1 MHGFPGGARG
11 QPIRHDVV
19 RRSTHGRGV
28 AILAAIA
35 ALVAGC
41 TSPGPQRPDP
51 SVPAPPVNGAF
62 RAQLVEDVTA
72 AGALVHIDAL
82 QRIADANGGN
92 RASPGPGYDASVDYV
107 AGVLREA
114 GFDVSTPSFVLDSD
128 DGGDVT
134 VRNVVAQTRSGNA
147 QQVVLAGAHLD
158 SVPEGP
164 GINDNASGVAALLEA
179 AVRMGGSPPV
189 PNAVRFAFWGAEEV
203 GLEGSAAYVDSL
215 SRGDRGAIALYL
227 NLDMVASP
235 NAGYF
240 VQGGY
245 GEDESEA
252 GPAGSD
258 SVGRVLVEELAA
270 TGVTAERTAFDGGSD
285 FDAFVEAGIP
295 TGGVYTGDE
304 GVKTSDQA
312 DRWGGQA
319 GAVFDPCYHAACD
332 RADVIHRG
340 ALDGFSDAIAGTL
353 ARFAESTEVITR

>member
-1 MHGFPGGARG
+1 MVRG
-11 QPIRHDVV
+11 RAP
-19 RRSTHGRGV
+19 GRGV
-28 AILAAIA
+28 VALLATA
-35 ALVAGC
+35 ALLTGC
-41 TSPGPQRPDP
+41 SSTGPVGPDVSAP
-51 SVPAPPVNGAF
+51 VPAVGEPF
-62 RAQLVEDVTA
+62 RSQLVEKVTA
-72 AGALVHIDAL
+72 DGALVHIEAL

-114 GFDVSTPSFVLDSD
+114 GFDVSTPSFVLESD
-128 DGGDVT
+128 DGRDAT

-147 QQVVLAGAHLD
+147 QQVVMAGAHLD

-179 AVRMGGSPPV
+179 AVRMGGSPSV

-203 GLEGSAAYVDSL
+203 DLEGSAAYVESL

-245 GEDESEA
+245 GEDESET

-270 TGVTAERTAFDGGSD
+270 TGVTAELTPFDGGSD

-304 GVKTSDQA
+304 GVKTSEQA

-332 RADVIHRG
+332 RAEGIHRG
-340 ALDGFSDAIAGTL
+340 ALDDFSDAIAGTL
-353 ARFAESTEVITR
+353 ARFAASTDAITR